1 MNRKDFEEIIG
12 FLKQEHHINGWNAL
26 DIGCAELLA
35 KAGSGKAEDA
45 AAAMLSHM
53 MTGDQILQGDD
64 DRYSARLKV
73 RYYCD
78 NLDESR
84 GRMF

>member
-1 MNRKDFEEIIG
+1 MDRREFEEIIG
-12 FLKQEHHINGWNAL
+12 FLKQEHHINGWNVL
-26 DIGCAELLA
+26 DLGCAELLA
-35 KAGSGKAEDA
+35 RAGGGRAEDA
-45 AAAMLSHM
+45 AAAMLGHM
-53 MTGDQILQGDD
+53 MTGDQILQEGDN
-64 DRYSARLKV
+64 RYSVTLKV

>member
-1 MNRKDFEEIIG
+1 MDRNEFEQMIA
-12 FLKQEHHINGWNAL
+12 FMKQEHHINGWNVL
-26 DIGCAELLA
+26 DVGCAELVA
-35 KAGSGKAEDA
+35 KAGGKAEDA
-45 AAAMLSHM
+45 AAAMLKNM
-53 MTGDQILQGDD
+53 MTGDQILQDPEN
-64 DRYSARLKV
+64 RYSAGLKV

>member
-1 MNRKDFEEIIG
+1 MDRNEFEQMIA
-12 FLKQEHHINGWNAL
+12 FMKQEHHINGWNVL
-26 DIGCAELLA
+26 DICCAELVA
-35 KAGSGKAEDA
+35 KAGGKAEDA
-45 AAAMLSHM
+45 AEAMLKNM
-53 MTGDQILQGDD
+53 MTGDQILQDPEN
-64 DRYSARLKV
+64 RYSAGLKV